1 MPLIPSTPDPGGG
14 INRATLISLGGVLAS
29 GAVGGLLFWIV
40 ARWSGSALP
49 SVFGQGTVFVLMF
62 VGALAGA
69 FGVFLLTAS
78 DLNAIRTYV
87 FAVICGMAWQPVLGS
102 AQRLATNAVAT
113 NQTAQ
118 IGDRVD
124 QIKSA
129 TNSGSSQQISNA
141 VENTVPAVNQ
151 ALSLSAN
158 VSDASKKAEII
169 DKSKQAINELQ
180 TTSVKAP
187 DASVEAL
194 KSISL
199 TATNAGESGVAI
211 HAIETLH
218 TIGNNAERSNNPA
231 VALKVRQSLSA
242 LAIQSRDPSVQSAA
256 RSAAVQMSH

>member
-1 MPLIPSTPDPGGG
+1 MPPTPSTPTTGTG
-14 INRATLISLGGVLAS
+14 INRATLISLAGVLAS

-40 ARWSGSALP
+40 AKWSGSSLP
-49 SVFGQGTVFVLMF
+49 TVFGEGTVVVLMF

-78 DLNAIRTYV
+78 DLNAIRTYI
-87 FAVICGMAWQPVLGS
+87 FAIICGMAWQPVLGS

-129 TNSGSSQQISNA
+129 TNGGNSQQISAA

-151 ALSLSAN
+151 ALNLSAN

-169 DKSKQAINELQ
+169 DKSKQAISELQ

-199 TATNAGESGVAI
+199 TATNSGESGVAI

-218 TIGNNAERSNNPA
+218 TIGTDAERSNNPA

-242 LAIQSRDPSVQSAA
+242 LAIQSRDPTVQSAA
-256 RSAAVQMSH
+256 RSAAAQMSR